1 MSFLCSVL
9 KPFGDLSSPEKQQS
23 VMMTSIQG
31 KKSKLFYVPF
41 FYENL
46 HKCQSE
52 SVSVES
58 LLNRHLSVLPFK
70 PYFEQLYRV
79 CEIFYRLDYICENLD
94 QQTNKST
101 ATTTNL
107 QQQLLTILADAGCC
121 YSRNYAVSLSISSSQ
136 SPTPLLQQSPAVS
149 HQFSTGSSSLD
160 EQQLQIN
167 DLLIESM
174 SKLEALNNETAAALN
189 NCQLKREIIQDQKFY
204 LALLHLPALLHDMT
218 DPRKCQLA
226 QSVCNPALAT
236 DSLDLVLAHV
246 QSLFTEPRTCVNSL
260 LHLFGKLARFIG
272 RVELLN
278 RFLPI
283 VVQVLNVVDL
293 NETLG
298 IDLTRDLADD
308 ETKTRFC
315 KLFDYAFINEL
326 RIIFGLKVFLT
337 QICPFLIEAISGF
350 KDFEFDSSSIHHQ
363 QQLDS
368 ISVSKQTAAD
378 NQGLNLNISFK
389 L

>member
-79 CEIFYRLDYICENLD
+79 CEIFYRLDYIYENLD
-94 QQTNKST
+94 QQTKTTT
-101 ATTTNL
+101 ATTNL
-107 QQQLLTILADAGCC
+107 QQQLLTILADAGCFF
-121 YSRNYAVSLSISSSQ
+121 SRNYAASSISSSQ
-136 SPTPLLQQSPAVS
+136 SPTPMLQQSPAVS
-149 HQFSTGSSSLD
+149 HQFSTGSSTD
-160 EQQLQIN
+160 EQLQIN
-167 DLLIESM
+167 ELLIESL
-174 SKLEALNNETAAALN
+174 SKLEALNNETATTN
-189 NCQLKREIIQDQKFY
+189 QLKREIIQDQKFY
-204 LALLHLPALLHDMT
+204 LALMHLPALLHDMT

-260 LHLFGKLARFIG
+260 LHLFGKLARFVG

-308 ETKTRFC
+308 ETKSRFC

-368 ISVSKQTAAD
+368 ISVSKQTAD
-378 NQGLNLNISFK
+378 NQGLLFNIYIFK